1 MSPKPSLLFKCCYYG
16 GVTMKVKSVLL
27 GALLAMSVS
36 SVANAAIYRWSF
48 STVTNQNFAFL
59 DFDTAT
65 SDFRLFDN
73 PLDSFLD
80 SPLGVNG
87 ISFDFLDPT
96 TVINNSAV
104 TSGISIGTFVR
115 NDTEPPLISGFTHGF
130 VTDSNAV
137 GDEVNNGESTTFN
150 FGAIDFANIDNVA
163 IRLNGNN
170 GVIGANG
177 GQVWIGG
184 TLVQDTPVPE
194 PETYAM
200 FMAGL
205 GLLGFV
211 SRRKKSV

>member
-1 MSPKPSLLFKCCYYG
+1 MKIKSALL
-16 GVTMKVKSVLL
+16 V
-27 GALLAMSVS
+27 ALLAIGASN
-36 SVANAAIYRWSF
+36 VANAAIFRWSF
-48 STVTNQNFAFL
+48 SVVDQENFAFL

-65 SDFRLFDN
+65 NDFRLFDN
-73 PLDSFLD
+73 PDNNYLT
-80 SPLGVNG
+80 SPRGING
-87 ISFDFLDPT
+87 ISFDFTNPA

-115 NDTEPPLISGFTHGF
+115 NDTEPPLITGFTHGF
-130 VTDSNAV
+130 VTNSNAV
-137 GDEVNNGESTTFN
+137 ADEINNAESTTFN
-150 FGAIDFANIDNVA
+150 FGFIDFDNIDNVA

-177 GQVWIGG
+177 GQVWVGG
-184 TLVQDTPVPE
+184 TLVQNVPE

-211 SRRKKSV
+211 SRRKKAA

>member
-1 MSPKPSLLFKCCYYG
+1 MLKGFWFRSLRGCG
-16 GVTMKVKSVLL
+16 MKIKSMLL
-27 GALLAMSVS
+27 VALLAVSAS

-48 STVTNQNFAFL
+48 SVVEQENFAFL

-73 PLDSFLD
+73 PDNNFLL

-87 ISFDFLDPT
+87 ISFDFIDPT
-96 TVINNSAV
+96 IINNSAV

-130 VTDSNAV
+130 VTDSNAI
-137 GDEVNNGESTTFN
+137 GDEINNGESTTFN
-150 FGAIDFANIDNVA
+150 FGFIDFANIDNVA

-177 GQVWIGG
+177 GQAWVGG
-184 TLVQDTPVPE
+184 SLVQNTPVPE